1 MIQENLHFKF
11 DGDASS
17 FKRAVQSSRA
27 SLGGFQKQLSAIGG
41 NLRSFGQTMT
51 IGVTAPLALLGRT
64 FINAA
69 SDAEETASKFTAVFK
84 DLSGDAESFVQATA
98 GNLGRSTTDLRKYMA
113 TFQDTF
119 VPLGFAREEGL
130 KMSQAL
136 TGLTMDLASFNNM
149 SEPDTLAALQ
159 SAIVGNH
166 ETMRQFGVIINQAGL
181 DQELLNMGIE
191 GGAKAATEAQKAQ
204 ARLNIII
211 AGTSDAQ
218 GDALRTSGS
227 FANQMRRLGG
237 QFTEFAEE
245 VGNMVIPV
253 IKNVIKFF
261 GDMIQRFRS
270 LPGDM
275 KVLAVAL
282 AGIALAAGPVIA
294 ALGFILSPIGL
305 IISGIIALG
314 TIAYK
319 NFNAIL
325 GFLVEVINQFVH
337 LYNNSLLVRVGVE
350 AIRTVAL
357 SLVDAWVIAATA
369 FVEMFKKAGNLVLGV
384 FKGLGKALVAL
395 LTGDW
400 DAVGDIMKDTLTDAM
415 DEFKSIG
422 ETYAGMW
429 KKQGESLANN
439 FAEGYERVMSNKMEE
454 VTVEGLKDSL
464 SGGIETIKKFVI
476 EKAKE
481 LGLTIPQSI
490 TDAINNAAKN
500 ATSGT
505 DGGDDKPE
513 EDPVEEF
520 QNMTKAMYFSAE
532 ERNKRMASFN
542 AQFNQTLQNGVANM
556 ITGLSRTIAAG
567 GNVMEAFKGMIGGFM
582 QTIGEQF
589 VQFGVAELIFATLLS
604 QPPTPAQAIGLI
616 AAGALLV
623 AIGSQIA
630 SSKKK
635 MSSSGDSGGGSER
648 GVGIPA
654 LAKGGIVTGPTLALI
669 GEAGPE
675 AVVPLDKL
683 GGMGANRGEF
693 TLRGQDL
700 VLALNRADN
709 FKSRIMN

>member
-1 MIQENLHFKF
+1 MVKL
-11 DGDASS
+11 
-17 FKRAVQSSRA
+17 
-27 SLGGFQKQLSAIGG
+27 
-41 NLRSFGQTMT
+41 
-51 IGVTAPLALLGRT
+51 GVTAPLALLGRT

-454 VTVEGLKDSL
+454 VTVQGLKDSL

-532 ERNKRMASFN
+532 ERNKRMASYN

>member
-1 MIQENLHFKF
+1 
-11 DGDASS
+11 
-17 FKRAVQSSRA
+17 
-27 SLGGFQKQLSAIGG
+27 
-41 NLRSFGQTMT
+41 
-51 IGVTAPLALLGRT
+51 
-64 FINAA
+64 
-69 SDAEETASKFTAVFK
+69 
-84 DLSGDAESFVQATA
+84 
-98 GNLGRSTTDLRKYMA
+98 
-113 TFQDTF
+113 
-119 VPLGFAREEGL
+119 
-130 KMSQAL
+130 
-136 TGLTMDLASFNNM
+136 
-149 SEPDTLAALQ
+149 
-159 SAIVGNH
+159 
-166 ETMRQFGVIINQAGL
+166 
-181 DQELLNMGIE
+181 
-191 GGAKAATEAQKAQ
+191 
-204 ARLNIII
+204 
-211 AGTSDAQ
+211 
-218 GDALRTSGS
+218 
-227 FANQMRRLGG
+227 
-237 QFTEFAEE
+237 
-245 VGNMVIPV
+245 
-253 IKNVIKFF
+253 
-261 GDMIQRFRS
+261 
-270 LPGDM
+270 
-275 KVLAVAL
+275 
-282 AGIALAAGPVIA
+282 
-294 ALGFILSPIGL
+294 
-305 IISGIIALG
+305 
-314 TIAYK
+314 
-319 NFNAIL
+319 
-325 GFLVEVINQFVH
+325 
-337 LYNNSLLVRVGVE
+337 
-350 AIRTVAL
+350 
-357 SLVDAWVIAATA
+357 
-369 FVEMFKKAGNLVLGV
+369 
-384 FKGLGKALVAL
+384 
-395 LTGDW
+395 
-400 DAVGDIMKDTLTDAM
+400 
-415 DEFKSIG
+415 
-422 ETYAGMW
+422 
-429 KKQGESLANN
+429 
-439 FAEGYERVMSNKMEE
+439 MSNKMEE
-454 VTVEGLKDSL
+454 VTVQGLKDSL

-481 LGLTIPQSI
+481 LGLTIPQSN
-490 TDAINNAAKN
+490 TDAITDAAKN

>member
-1 MIQENLHFKF
+1 
-11 DGDASS
+11 
-17 FKRAVQSSRA
+17 
-27 SLGGFQKQLSAIGG
+27 
-41 NLRSFGQTMT
+41 MT

-490 TDAINNAAKN
+490 TDAINDAAKN

>member
-1 MIQENLHFKF
+1 M
-11 DGDASS
+11 
-17 FKRAVQSSRA
+17 
-27 SLGGFQKQLSAIGG
+27 
-41 NLRSFGQTMT
+41 
-51 IGVTAPLALLGRT
+51 
-64 FINAA
+64 
-69 SDAEETASKFTAVFK
+69 
-84 DLSGDAESFVQATA
+84 
-98 GNLGRSTTDLRKYMA
+98 
-113 TFQDTF
+113 
-119 VPLGFAREEGL
+119 
-130 KMSQAL
+130 
-136 TGLTMDLASFNNM
+136 
-149 SEPDTLAALQ
+149 
-159 SAIVGNH
+159 
-166 ETMRQFGVIINQAGL
+166 
-181 DQELLNMGIE
+181 
-191 GGAKAATEAQKAQ
+191 
-204 ARLNIII
+204 
-211 AGTSDAQ
+211 
-218 GDALRTSGS
+218 
-227 FANQMRRLGG
+227 
-237 QFTEFAEE
+237 
-245 VGNMVIPV
+245 
-253 IKNVIKFF
+253 
-261 GDMIQRFRS
+261 
-270 LPGDM
+270 
-275 KVLAVAL
+275 
-282 AGIALAAGPVIA
+282 
-294 ALGFILSPIGL
+294 
-305 IISGIIALG
+305 
-314 TIAYK
+314 
-319 NFNAIL
+319 

-490 TDAINNAAKN
+490 TDAINDAAKN

>member
-1 MIQENLHFKF
+1 M
-11 DGDASS
+11 
-17 FKRAVQSSRA
+17 
-27 SLGGFQKQLSAIGG
+27 
-41 NLRSFGQTMT
+41 
-51 IGVTAPLALLGRT
+51 
-64 FINAA
+64 
-69 SDAEETASKFTAVFK
+69 
-84 DLSGDAESFVQATA
+84 
-98 GNLGRSTTDLRKYMA
+98 
-113 TFQDTF
+113 
-119 VPLGFAREEGL
+119 
-130 KMSQAL
+130 
-136 TGLTMDLASFNNM
+136 
-149 SEPDTLAALQ
+149 
-159 SAIVGNH
+159 
-166 ETMRQFGVIINQAGL
+166 
-181 DQELLNMGIE
+181 
-191 GGAKAATEAQKAQ
+191 
-204 ARLNIII
+204 
-211 AGTSDAQ
+211 
-218 GDALRTSGS
+218 
-227 FANQMRRLGG
+227 
-237 QFTEFAEE
+237 
-245 VGNMVIPV
+245 
-253 IKNVIKFF
+253 
-261 GDMIQRFRS
+261 
-270 LPGDM
+270 
-275 KVLAVAL
+275 
-282 AGIALAAGPVIA
+282 
-294 ALGFILSPIGL
+294 
-305 IISGIIALG
+305 
-314 TIAYK
+314 
-319 NFNAIL
+319 
-325 GFLVEVINQFVH
+325 
-337 LYNNSLLVRVGVE
+337 LVRVGVE

-582 QTIGEQF
+582 QTI
-589 VQFGVAELIFATLLS
+589 
-604 QPPTPAQAIGLI
+604 
-616 AAGALLV
+616 
-623 AIGSQIA
+623 
-630 SSKKK
+630 
-635 MSSSGDSGGGSER
+635 
-648 GVGIPA
+648 
-654 LAKGGIVTGPTLALI
+654 
-669 GEAGPE
+669 
-675 AVVPLDKL
+675 
-683 GGMGANRGEF
+683 
-693 TLRGQDL
+693 
-700 VLALNRADN
+700 
-709 FKSRIMN
+709 